1 MQAVSCAIFLKKTLL
16 IVLCTFCLRTYLVM
30 LQVLHSRFRNLC
42 TNSFELSCSFKFSFL
57 VVILKDLSDLISFF
71 KLYSINSWNGY
82 TLELGVYLIVNHIL
96 WIWIAVE
103 EHSECKLWIWIAVE
117 EHSACKLLISFCL
130 SNSQGK
136 IVSIQVVNLLVRPL
150 FQASI
155 GFASIFT

>member
-1 MQAVSCAIFLKKTLL
+1 MQAVSCAIFFKKN
-16 IVLCTFCLRTYLVM
+16 IVNSIVYILPT
-30 LQVLHSRFRNLC
+30 NLSC
-42 TNSFELSCSFKFSFL
+42 YATSSSFKISKFMYQLFWSSLSCSFKFSFL

-103 EHSECKLWIWIAVE
+103 EHS
-117 EHSACKLLISFCL
+117 ACKLLISFCL